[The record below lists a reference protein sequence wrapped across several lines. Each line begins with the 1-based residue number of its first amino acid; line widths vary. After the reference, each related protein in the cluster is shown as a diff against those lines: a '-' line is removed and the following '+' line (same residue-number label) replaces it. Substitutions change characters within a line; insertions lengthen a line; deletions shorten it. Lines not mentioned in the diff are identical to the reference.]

1 MYVLYDKSP
10 SSFISRA
17 FVVDLVIIKFM
28 NELDRDFDFDDIDD
42 VDQEFEEITEKTP
55 YKFDEATQKR
65 LLDAIRLGS
74 FIEHACSYAGINSAT
89 FRRWRIDASNGVE
102 PFASFWEEITLAES
116 EAIVRRMARIEEAGN
131 NGQWQADAWFLERK
145 LPHKFGR
152 RDKVE
157 LTADPN
163 APIEVELKWPDG
175 QVINPPKEE
184 ILIDPN
190 DVEIVE
196 GEEE

>member
-1 MYVLYDKSP
+1 MN
-10 SSFISRA
+10 
-17 FVVDLVIIKFM
+17 LVIIKFM
-28 NELDRDFDFDDIDD
+28 NELDQDENYDDYDT
-42 VDQEFEEITEKTP
+42 EFEEVEIIEKTP
-55 YKFDEATQKR
+55 YKFDPATQKR

-74 FIEHACSYAGINSAT
+74 FIEHACSYAGINSST
-89 FRRWRIDASNGVE
+89 FRRWRIDAENGVE
-102 PFASFWEEITLAES
+102 PFASFWSEITLAES
-116 EAIVRRMARIEEAGN
+116 EAVVRRMARIEEAGN

-145 LPHKFGR
+145 YPQKFGR

-175 QVINPPKEE
+175 QVISPPKEE
-184 ILIDPN
+184 ILIDP
-190 DVEIVE
+190 DQVVEAK